1 MKLSRKEIQALLKDW
16 YRAWEKHDLDK
27 VMSLFHE
34 DIFFENWTGAYVK
47 GREALRNAWTPWFI
61 NHGDFRFLES
71 ETFIDEKLQKALYRW
86 ILEWPSTEPGFEEKP
101 EIRKGVDVIHFK
113 DGKIITKLTYTKTT
127 IEIDNK
133 RLSLHF
139 SQGRQKG

>member
-1 MKLSRKEIQALLKDW
+1 MKLSRNEMQALLKDW
-16 YRAWEKHDLDK
+16 YQAWEKHDLDK

-47 GREALRNAWTPWFI
+47 GREALRNAWAPWFN
-61 NHGDFRFLES
+61 NHGNFRFLES

-86 ILEWPSTEPGFEEKP
+86 ILEWPSNEPGFEEKQ

-127 IEIDNK
+127 VEIDSK
-133 RLSLHF
+133 RFSLRLSPGH
-139 SQGRQKG
+139 QKG